1 MNALAR
7 SLSPKEPLSCLP
19 SPDFYIREF
28 RRLPTIG
35 TDRLI
40 LRKVR
45 RSDAADLFAYARD
58 PEVSRH
64 VLWSPHES
72 LFDSRLMICQL
83 RRQYRRG
90 EPATFGIT
98 LRETG
103 RLIGT
108 IGFMQL
114 ITEHR
119 CAEIGYSLS
128 RDYWNRGLM
137 TEALIA
143 TIDYAFNVLRLKRV
157 EALHETDNPASG
169 RVMEKAGMQ
178 EEGVLRQRILNK
190 GHFSDVKIWSVLDA
204 EWPHHKEDKN
214 VHL

>member
-1 MNALAR
+1 MNDPFLAYAFR
-7 SLSPKEPLSCLP
+7 HLP
-19 SPDFYIREF
+19 VLE
-28 RRLPTIG
+28 

-45 RSDAADLFAYARD
+45 RSDADDLFAYARD

-64 VLWSPHES
+64 VLWTAHQSKV
-72 LFDSRLMICQL
+72 DSRYFLSQL

-204 EWPHHKEDKN
+204 EWLHHKEDKD